1 MNSYKTLNNVAG
13 WLVFALAFAV
23 YYMSAE
29 RTGSLWD
36 CGEFVSGAYKLQV
49 VHPPGAPLFLLVGRI
64 FTILAETFAP
74 GNPSAIAFSV
84 NISSGIFSALAAMFV
99 CWSTVILGKLAL
111 VGREEEPSRPQ
122 YLAIAGGGIVA
133 GLSAAYCTSVWFSAV
148 EGEVYAMSTMFTAL
162 TFWAMMKWYNQPD
175 TPQADRWIL
184 FAVYSA
190 GLSMGVHLLSLL
202 TFPALALFY
211 YFKKYKQHNMMGMA
225 IAFLVGFVSIF
236 VVQKLVIT
244 GIPQLWGALELA
256 MVNGFGAPV
265 GVSLVP
271 LLLIVSGL
279 LGGGLYMTRKAGN
292 GTLFNMLFGLT
303 LVVISFS
310 TIGVVLIRAKANTP
324 INMNNP
330 SDPIRLIPY
339 LNREQ
344 YGERPLLNGP
354 HFDSKPTS
362 SDVEDRYG
370 RVGDK
375 YEITDRKIDY
385 IFPAN
390 QKMFFPRMG
399 HYEQDRSRL
408 YKRWMGLNEDQPLP
422 EGRPNQVDNFSFF
435 LRYQIG
441 WMYWRYF
448 MWNFVGRQNGDQGFE
463 PWDPSSGHWI
473 SGISFIDNARLFDQS
488 KLTTEMKNHEARN
501 TYYFIPLLLGILGV
515 IFHLKRRPNDF
526 IGLVVMF
533 LATGLFI
540 IVYSNQP
547 PNEPR
552 ERDYVLVGSFFT
564 FCIWIGL
571 AVPAIYAWLSDRI
584 GGTGAAG
591 VGTLLALASPALM
604 VTQNFD
610 DLTRAN
616 HTAARDYASN
626 FLNSCAPNAI
636 IFTYGDND
644 TYPLWY
650 AQEVEGIRT
659 DVRVV
664 NLSLIAVDWYI
675 DQLRRKV
682 NNSPAIKMSIP
693 AEKMRGFRR
702 NQVYVDPGSDENK
715 VMNVY
720 EALKFVA
727 EDHPYPPGQDIFESY
742 MPAKN
747 LYIPV
752 DKQKMIANQVVPAG
766 QDSLIVDQMVFTLP
780 NTTLIKDD
788 ITVMDIIASNISERP
803 VYFAVT
809 CRPESVL
816 GLQDYMQLEGLATRV
831 VPIRTPP
838 DRSMINLGP
847 ISFGRVDSE
856 KVFENITT
864 KWKWGN
870 FDKEK
875 AYVDKSYLPSIQ
887 SMRFVMMRAG
897 LDLVSKGQNEKAV
910 QLMEKYFA
918 AFPAN
923 NFPLDY
929 NTWYIVDVMLK
940 AGASDKAKPHAVA
953 LAKAMADQLRFYRD
967 IGEEV
972 RNRGFERDYLLTV
985 RTKQEMM
992 REIGELSDPSLKQEI
1007 ETIFAPFNQDTLPGI
1022 PQMQQLLR

>member
-1 MNSYKTLNNVAG
+1 MNSYKTINNVVG
-13 WLVFALAFAV
+13 WLVFFIAFAV

-49 VHPPGAPLFLLVGRI
+49 VHPPGAPLFLLVGRM
-64 FTILAETFAP
+64 FTLLAETFAP
-74 GNPSAIAFSV
+74 GNPSAIAFAV
-84 NISSGIFSALAAMFV
+84 NISSGIFAALTATFV
-99 CWSTVILGKLAL
+99 CWSTVILGKMAL
-111 VGREEEPSRPQ
+111 VGRDEEPEYSQ
-122 YLAIAGGGIVA
+122 FLAIAGGGLVA
-133 GLSAAYCTSVWFSAV
+133 GLSTAFCTSIWFSAV
-148 EGEVYAMSTMFTAL
+148 EGEVYAMSTMFTAM
-162 TFWAMMKWYNQPD
+162 TFWAMMKWYNLPD

-211 YFKKYKQHNMMGMA
+211 YFKKYKEHNVLGMI
-225 IAFLVGFVSIF
+225 IAFMAGFISIF
-236 VVQKLVIT
+236 VIQKVVIT
-244 GIPQLWGALELA
+244 GIPKLWGGLEMA
-256 MVNGFGAPV
+256 MVNGFGAPI
-265 GVSLVP
+265 GLSLFP
-271 LLLIVSGL
+271 LLIIVLGL
-279 LGGGLYMTRKAGN
+279 LGGGMYLTKKAGN
-292 GTLFNMLFGLT
+292 GTLFNMVYGLA

-310 TIGVVLIRAKANTP
+310 TIGVVLIRAQANTP

-354 HFDSKPTS
+354 HFESKPTS
-362 SDVEDRYG
+362 SDVQDRYG

-385 IFPAN
+385 VFDAN

-399 HYEQDRSRL
+399 HYEQDRSRM

-422 EGRPNQVDNFSFF
+422 EGRPNQIDNFSFF

-488 KLTTEMKNHEARN
+488 KLTPAMKADEARN
-501 TYYFIPLLLGILGV
+501 TYYFIPLILGILGIV
-515 IFHLKRRPNDF
+515 FHLKRRPNDF
-526 IGLVVMF
+526 IGLVVLF
-533 LATGLFI
+533 IATGLFI
-540 IVYSNQP
+540 IIYSNQP
-547 PNEPR
+547 PSEPR

-564 FCIWIGL
+564 FCMWIGL
-571 AVPAIYAWLSDRI
+571 SVPAMYSWFSDKL
-584 GGTGAAG
+584 GGMPS
-591 VGTLLALASPALM
+591 VILGTALALTAPALM

-610 DLTRAN
+610 GLTRAT
-616 HTAARDYASN
+616 HTASRDYASN

-693 AEKMRGFRR
+693 SEKLRGYKR
-702 NQVYVDPGSDENK
+702 NQLYVDPGGDESK

-720 EALKFVA
+720 DALKFVG
-727 EDHPYPPGQDIFESY
+727 EDHPYPPGQNVFESY

-747 LYIPV
+747 LYIPI
-752 DKQKMIANQVVPAG
+752 DKQKMITNKVVPAG
-766 QDSLIVDQMVFTLP
+766 MDSLIVDQMVFSLP
-780 NTTLIKDD
+780 GSTMIKDD
-788 ITVMDIIASNISERP
+788 IAVLDIIASNISERP

-816 GLQDYMQLEGLATRV
+816 GMQDYMQLEGLATRV
-831 VPIRTPP
+831 VPMRTPP
-838 DRSMINLGP
+838 DRSMLNLGP

-856 KVFENITT
+856 KAYENIMNL
-864 KWKWGN
+864 WKWGN

-875 AYVDKSYLPSIQ
+875 TFVDKSYLPSIQ
-887 SMRFVMMRAG
+887 SMRFVMMRVG
-897 LDLVSKGQNEKAV
+897 LDLVQKGQKDKAV

-918 AFPAN
+918 SFPDR

-929 NTWYIVDVMLK
+929 NSWYIVDVMLK
-940 AGASDKAKPHAVA
+940 AGAIDKARPHATA
-953 LAKAMADQLRFYRD
+953 LAKAMAQQLKFYND
-967 IGEEV
+967 IGEDA
-972 RNRGFERDYLLTV
+972 RTRGYERDYLLTV
-985 RTKQEMM
+985 RTKQEMT
-992 REIGELSDPSLKQEI
+992 REIGELGDAALKQEI
-1007 ETIFAPFNQDTLPGI
+1007 EKIFAPFAQDTLPG
-1022 PQMQQLLR
+1022 MQQMMR